1 MFVNKKISSAI
12 RISEFHCLAIYAPR
26 DKSNMWIPAEKKKK
40 LGFSV
45 TISAQNYQNRVSVE
59 N

>member
-12 RISEFHCLAIYAPR
+12 RISEFHSLAIYAPR
-26 DKSNMWIPAEKKKK
+26 DKSNMWIPSEKNK